1 MAAENKLILLME
13 YSTVPEISS
22 ELGVR
27 NEKKKEK
34 ISHLWEEGKKN
45 KMKNLQFQ
53 VARINVRT

>member
-27 NEKKKEK
+27 NEKKRKRLAIFGK
-34 ISHLWEEGKKN
+34 RGKKI
-45 KMKNLQFQ
+45 K
-53 VARINVRT
+53 

>member
-27 NEKKKEK
+27 NEKKEK
-34 ISHLWEEGKKN
+34 ISHLWEWTEKK
-45 KMKNLQFQ
+45 
-53 VARINVRT
+53 

>member
-27 NEKKKEK
+27 NEKKEK
-34 ISHLWEEGKKN
+34 KRERLAIFGERGEKNEKKFAISSERH
-45 KMKNLQFQ
+45 
-53 VARINVRT
+53 

>member
-45 KMKNLQFQ
+45 KMKN
-53 VARINVRT
+53 